1 MITVY
6 VLFSPSHGR
15 FYRGITNDVQRRLA
29 EHNAGRVYAT
39 ARYVPWEMI
48 LQESFEDHASARA
61 REKYLQS
68 AAGRRWLR
76 EYRKGKQLFS
86 DNED

>member
-6 VLFSPSHGR
+6 VLYSPSHGR
-15 FYRGITNDVQRRLA
+15 FYRGITNDVERRLA
-29 EHNAGRVYAT
+29 EHNAAKVYAT
-39 ARYVPWEMI
+39 ARYVPWIMI
-48 LQESFEDHASARA
+48 LQEPFADHTSARA

-76 EYRKGKQLFS
+76 QYCQEKKLLGG
-86 DNED
+86 ED